1 LTQIIA
7 AARIPAHVRRM
18 DDRAD
23 MLRHRVALYRRYL
36 AEGVSAELAIVYLR
50 EIAEAEA
57 ELAGIVGQSLP
68 GDRRE

>member
-7 AARIPAHVRRM
+7 AARIQAHVRRM
-18 DDRAD
+18 DGRAD

-36 AEGVSAELAIVYLR
+36 AEGVCAELAIVYLR

-57 ELAGIVGQSLP
+57 ELAGIAGQGEP
-68 GDRRE
+68 GDRRG

>member
-1 LTQIIA
+1 
-7 AARIPAHVRRM
+7 M

-50 EIAEAEA
+50 EIAAAEA
-57 ELAGIVGQSLP
+57 ELAGIAGQGKP

>member
-18 DDRAD
+18 DDHAD
-23 MLRHRVALYRRYL
+23 RLRRRVALYRRYL
-36 AEGVSAELAIVYLR
+36 AEGVSAELAVVYLR

-57 ELAGIVGQSLP
+57 ELAGMGGQGEP
-68 GDRRE
+68 DDRRE